1 LPEHAYFVAT
11 CGTPEFSISEI
22 TPAADSDAD
31 VGKSSD
37 GRVKMSSI
45 LPFTCFRLLLTG
57 GAPAAIGAPRF
68 CRYDAGAL
76 Q

>member
-1 LPEHAYFVAT
+1 
-11 CGTPEFSISEI
+11 
-22 TPAADSDAD
+22 
-31 VGKSSD
+31 
-37 GRVKMSSI
+37 MSSI

-57 GAPAAIGAPRF
+57 GASAAIGAPRF